1 MNKEELIEEI
11 KKMSVLDLSEVVKAL
26 EEEFGVRAAA
36 PVAVAAQSGGDSSE
50 SSEAEEKDTFTVTLK
65 EFGSNKIAVIKA
77 VREVTPLGLKE
88 AKDLV
93 EAAPKAV
100 LENANKEIAA
110 FIKKSFLKL
119 TFKCLK
125 TIRTFPQ
132 SGKE

>member
-26 EEEFGVRAAA
+26 EEEFGVSAAA
-36 PVAVAAQSGGDSSE
+36 PVAVAAAQSGGDSSD
-50 SSEAEEKDTFTVTLK
+50 SSEAEEKDSFTVTLK

-100 LENANKEIAA
+100 LENANKEDADTA
-110 FIKKSFLKL
+110 KSKL
-119 TFKCLK
+119 EDAGA
-125 TIRTFPQ
+125 
-132 SGKE
+132 SVEVS

>member
-26 EEEFGVRAAA
+26 EEEFGVSAAA

-100 LENANKEIAA
+100 LENANKEDADTA
-110 FIKKSFLKL
+110 KSKL
-119 TFKCLK
+119 EDAGA
-125 TIRTFPQ
+125 
-132 SGKE
+132 SVEVS

>member
-26 EEEFGVRAAA
+26 EEEFGVSAAA
-36 PVAVAAQSGGDSSE
+36 PVAVAAAQSGGDSSD
-50 SSEAEEKDTFTVTLK
+50 SEAEEKDSFTVTLK

-93 EAAPKAV
+93 EAAPKPV
-100 LENANKEIAA
+100 LENANKEDADAA
-110 FIKKSFLKL
+110 KSKL
-119 TFKCLK
+119 EDAGA
-125 TIRTFPQ
+125 
-132 SGKE
+132 SVEVS

>member
-26 EEEFGVRAAA
+26 EEEFGVSAAA

-100 LENANKEIAA
+100 LENANKEDSDTS
-110 FIKKSFLKL
+110 KSKL
-119 TFKCLK
+119 EDAGASLEV
-125 TIRTFPQ
+125 
-132 SGKE
+132 S

>member
-26 EEEFGVRAAA
+26 EEEFGVSAAA

-65 EFGSNKIAVIKA
+65 ELGSNKIAVIKA

-100 LENANKEIAA
+100 LENANKEDADAA
-110 FIKKSFLKL
+110 KSKL
-119 TFKCLK
+119 EDAGASVE
-125 TIRTFPQ
+125 I
-132 SGKE
+132 S